1 MAINK
6 NSNDVY
12 LKPAERPDKKGPHG
26 MPRGSMPIMIGGL
39 MSAGGCGIIVLS
51 LLIQYVD
58 RAISLGGFLVG
69 GALALL
75 GVLAGLVTFLIG
87 RDRRKRYRRFE
98 AYKKLIGSQQ
108 AVSIHAMSDVL
119 GMDYKQVIR
128 DLKEMINRGILEP
141 AWLDL
146 KTYRVML
153 CDYAEPQPVEKKEEY
168 VPRSARILQQI
179 KADNDLI
186 ADPEVSRK
194 IDRIEILTRKIFA
207 VVDKYP
213 EKEKDLYRF
222 LNYYLP
228 TTLKALEQY
237 ARLEAQ
243 GLETPTIRQTKQKIN
258 GMLDEL
264 AEGYENQLD
273 KLFEDEAVDITA
285 DIEVMRQ
292 MLRQDGLQEDDL
304 LRVKYETK

>member
-1 MAINK
+1 MAVNK
-6 NSNDVY
+6 SNDIY
-12 LKPAERPDKKGPHG
+12 LKPAERPDRKSPHG
-26 MPRGSMPIMIGGL
+26 MPKGAVPMMIGGL
-39 MSAGGCGIIVLS
+39 MVAGGCGITTLS
-51 LLIQYVD
+51 HLIRFVD
-58 RAISLGGFLVG
+58 GELGLGGFLVG
-69 GALALL
+69 GSLALL
-75 GVLAGLVTFLIG
+75 GILAGLIIFLIG
-87 RDRRKRYRRFE
+87 RDRRKRTKRFE
-98 AYKKLIGSQQ
+98 AYQKLIGNQQ

-128 DLKEMINRGILEP
+128 DLKEMINRGILAP

-153 CDYAEPQPVEKKEEY
+153 CEYTESQPVEKKEEY

-207 VVDKYP
+207 ILDKYP

-273 KLFEDEAVDITA
+273 KLFEDDAIDISA
-285 DIEVMRQ
+285 DIEVMRR
-292 MLRQDGLQEDDL
+292 MLRQDGLREDEL
-304 LRVKYETK
+304 LKVKDETK